1 MIKGAFQWLAG
12 TEWFMRAGP
21 RMVPKV
27 ERLIDKMSGGKP
39 VGGDRSL
46 VLMTTGA
53 RSGEPRRTRLACVRE
68 PDGSLLVVGS
78 NFGAER
84 HPAWTANLLARPE
97 AAVSFQGREIPVS
110 ARLLTGDERA
120 AVWPG
125 LVAGS
130 PFYER
135 YTARSGRE
143 LRVFRLI
150 PEQ

>member
-1 MIKGAFQWLAG
+1 MIKAGFQWLAG

-21 RMVPKV
+21 RIMPKL
-27 ERLIDKMSGGKP
+27 ERLADRLSRGRP
-39 VGGDRSL
+39 VGGERSL

-53 RSGEPRRTRLACVRE
+53 RTGQPRRTRLACVRE
-68 PDGSLLVVGS
+68 PGGSLLVVGS

-84 HPAWTANLLARPE
+84 HPAWTANLLARPD
-97 AAVSFQGREIPVS
+97 AAVAHAGREFPVR

-120 AVWPG
+120 AVWPA

-130 PFYER
+130 PMYER

-143 LRVFRLI
+143 LRVFRLT